1 MKIHWQV
8 LKGKEEAP
16 WLVLDLLLL
25 FLISLNLSWLL
36 LDAILLNSGSGVML
50 ARAFPDFIQ
59 HYREH
64 WHTRLQ
70 IYDSFFTFFLIGE
83 LLLRWLHA
91 IWRKTYYRWFFY
103 PFVRWYDVLGC
114 IPIPAFRALR
124 LLRLISIAYRL
135 QKLGVIDL
143 SQSSPFMAAYKYYR
157 IVIEELSD
165 RIVVNVLNGVQ
176 KEVREGGQLT
186 HRLSEEI
193 LKPRRDRIVPW
204 LAKLLSQTTAHAH
217 GTHQQELSRY
227 LDRTVRRAVAENPD
241 LQKLKR
247 RLLFA
252 GPAVEEELQLV
263 VSGLLTRILDDV
275 LTDMAQPGNAALQD
289 VAGGLFDT
297 LNGSHEGMNET
308 LRSILLESLE
318 LIKAQVSVQQ
328 WKDDASTAEKAV
340 ADGAGSREST
350 LGP

>member
-1 MKIHWQV
+1 MKIHWQI
-8 LKGKEEAP
+8 LKGKKEAP
-16 WLVLDLLLL
+16 WLVLDLVLL
-25 FLISLNLSWLL
+25 FLISINLSWLL

-50 ARAFPDFIQ
+50 ARAFPDFIR

-64 WHTRLQ
+64 WHTSLQ
-70 IYDSFFTFFLIGE
+70 VYDSFFTFFLIGE

-91 IWRKTYYRWFFY
+91 IWKKTYYRWFFY

-114 IPIPAFRALR
+114 IPLPTFRALR

-143 SQSSPFMAAYKYYR
+143 SQSSPFVAGYKYYR

-186 HRLSEEI
+186 HRLSEEV
-193 LKPRRDRIVPW
+193 LQPRRDSIVPW
-204 LAKLLSQTTAHAH
+204 LAGLLSQTTAHAH
-217 GTHQQELSRY
+217 GAHQHQLSLY
-227 LDRTVRRAVAENPD
+227 LDATVRRAVAENPD

-252 GPAVEEELQLV
+252 GPTVEEELQRV

-275 LTDMAQPGNAALQD
+275 LTDIAQPGNAALQD
-289 VAGGLFDT
+289 VAAGLFDT
-297 LNGSHEGMNET
+297 LNTSHADMNET
-308 LRSILLESLE
+308 LRHILLESLE
-318 LIKAQVSVQQ
+318 LIKNQISVQQ
-328 WKDDASTAEKAV
+328 WKDGELRGKSTQ
-340 ADGAGSREST
+340 GS
-350 LGP
+350 

>member
-227 LDRTVRRAVAENPD
+227 LDSTVRRAVAENPD

-328 WKDDASTAEKAV
+328 WKDDASTAEKTV
-340 ADGAGSREST
+340 ADGADRPEST

>member
-8 LKGKEEAP
+8 LKGKNEAP
-16 WLVLDLLLL
+16 WLLLDLALL
-25 FLISLNLSWLL
+25 FLISINLAWLL

-50 ARAFPDFIQ
+50 ARTFPDFIR

-64 WHTRLQ
+64 WHTSLQ

-91 IWRKTYYRWFFY
+91 IWNKTYYRWFFY

-114 IPIPAFRALR
+114 IPLPAFRALR
-124 LLRLISIAYRL
+124 LLRLISIGYRL

-143 SQSSPFMAAYKYYR
+143 SESSPFVAGYKYYR

-186 HRLSEEI
+186 HRLSEEV
-193 LKPRRDRIVPW
+193 LKPHRDSIVPW
-204 LAKLLSQTTAHAH
+204 LATLLSQTTAHAH
-217 GTHQQELSRY
+217 GSHQRQLGRY
-227 LDRTVRRAVAENPD
+227 LDSTVRRAVAENPD

-275 LTDMAQPGNAALQD
+275 LRDMAQPGNAAAKD
-289 VAGGLFDT
+289 IAGGLFDT
-297 LNGSHEGMNET
+297 LNTSHADMNET
-308 LRSILLESLE
+308 LRSILLEAIE
-318 LIKAQVSVQQ
+318 LIKLQVSVQQ
-328 WKDDASTAEKAV
+328 WKDDEQELGKSTPGE
-340 ADGAGSREST
+340 
-350 LGP
+350 

>member
-124 LLRLISIAYRL
+124 LLA
-135 QKLGVIDL
+135 
-143 SQSSPFMAAYKYYR
+143 
-157 IVIEELSD
+157 
-165 RIVVNVLNGVQ
+165 
-176 KEVREGGQLT
+176 
-186 HRLSEEI
+186 
-193 LKPRRDRIVPW
+193 
-204 LAKLLSQTTAHAH
+204 
-217 GTHQQELSRY
+217 
-227 LDRTVRRAVAENPD
+227 
-241 LQKLKR
+241 
-247 RLLFA
+247 
-252 GPAVEEELQLV
+252 AVEGKWSLMFLWLV
-263 VSGLLTRILDDV
+263 VALVVDGIDGPLARKYQVKVNWPTYDGVLMDLIIDYLTYVFIPAYALFKSGLLSGWTGWFAIITIVYGSVIYFADTRMKTKDNSFSGFPGCWNMVV
-275 LTDMAQPGNAALQD
+275 LVLFATDPHWT
-289 VAGGLFDT
+289 V
-297 LNGSHEGMNET
+297 
-308 LRSILLESLE
+308 ILLIVVTLTVAMFLPIRFVHPVRTERWRAISLRR
-318 LIKAQVSVQQ
+318 
-328 WKDDASTAEKAV
+328 WP
-340 ADGAGSREST
+340 GALSWRAPGLPSAAPSWRC
-350 LGP
+350 GCGCRRGRRWCRWRWR